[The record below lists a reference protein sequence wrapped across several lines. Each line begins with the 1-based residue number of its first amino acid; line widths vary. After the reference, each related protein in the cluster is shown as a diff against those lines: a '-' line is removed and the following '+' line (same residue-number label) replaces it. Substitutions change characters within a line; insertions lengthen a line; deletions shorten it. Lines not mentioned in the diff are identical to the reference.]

1 METIDINT
9 TKRGYQAFK
18 KKIKKTYSK
27 GEVVTRNRI
36 ARDTGVNYNYVDRYT
51 DRMAKEHHLKEVKA
65 FMLGCPKDKLVLFSS
80 IIGNLALCGHCDREL
95 PYPSDYVETV
105 TCPFCGTVY
114 PNEQWHVAEKDV
126 LTFLTEINYC
136 ANKTLLEDIRVI
148 VEGIPTVVGS
158 WFTWL
163 QSELGQTSLW
173 NLRPV
178 ANVEK
183 AGR

>member
-9 TKRGYQAFK
+9 AKRGYQAFK
-18 KKIKKTYSK
+18 KKMESTYMK

-36 ARDTGVNYNYVDRYT
+36 ARDTGVNYNYVDIYT
-51 DRMAKEHHLKEVKA
+51 DRMARERHLKEVKA

-80 IIGNLALCGHCDREL
+80 IIGNLALCGHCDSEL

-105 TCPFCGTVY
+105 TCPFCGAVY
-114 PNEQWHVAEKDV
+114 PKEQWHVAEKDV
-126 LTFLTEINYC
+126 WNLLTEINYY

-148 VEGIPTVVGS
+148 VEGPPQIIRS

-163 QSELGQTSLW
+163 QSELSKLPFG
-173 NLRPV
+173 NP
-178 ANVEK
+178 
-183 AGR
+183 